1 MNSNFSLSFFNRHG
15 DEIAIPLLVAE
26 EKDAL
31 IKSLT
36 AKATEIAGLKASL
49 VSDLSNLV
57 GNLNG
62 WKNEKERKK
71 HWRKNKNKIWAVNN
85 ESRIFFLFYKLDSTR
100 LYTESFYCN
109 FTTNYTI
116 IDSYLIQFINRML
129 RYYQYMILIYRRD

>member
-1 MNSNFSLSFFNRHG
+1 MIWFDEKMRLLIMYTYLTNWLINYIPQLISNFSLSFLNRHG

-62 WKNEKERKK
+62 WKNEKEKEILKK
-71 HWRKNKNKIWAVNN
+71 NQKQNLGC
-85 ESRIFFLFYKLDSTR
+85 E
-100 LYTESFYCN
+100 
-109 FTTNYTI
+109 
-116 IDSYLIQFINRML
+116 
-129 RYYQYMILIYRRD
+129 

>member
-1 MNSNFSLSFFNRHG
+1 MFHYYLTNRFWLITSISNFSLSFFNRHG

-36 AKATEIAGLKASL
+36 EKATEIAGLKASL

-62 WKNEKERKK
+62 WKNEKEKK

-85 ESRIFFLFYKLDSTR
+85 ESRILFLFYKLDSTR
-100 LYTESFYCN
+100 LYTAW
-109 FTTNYTI
+109 
-116 IDSYLIQFINRML
+116 INL
-129 RYYQYMILIYRRD
+129 L

>member
-62 WKNEKERKK
+62 WKNEKK

-85 ESRIFFLFYKLDSTR
+85 ESRILFLFYKLDSTR
-100 LYTESFYCN
+100 LNTESIYCN

>member
-1 MNSNFSLSFFNRHG
+1 M
-15 DEIAIPLLVAE
+15 VAE

-62 WKNEKERKK
+62 WKNKKRREKTLKK
-71 HWRKNKNKIWAVNN
+71 KQKQNLGC
-85 ESRIFFLFYKLDSTR
+85 E
-100 LYTESFYCN
+100 
-109 FTTNYTI
+109 
-116 IDSYLIQFINRML
+116 
-129 RYYQYMILIYRRD
+129 

>member
-1 MNSNFSLSFFNRHG
+1 M
-15 DEIAIPLLVAE
+15 VAE

-62 WKNEKERKK
+62 WKNKKRREKNIEEKTK
-71 HWRKNKNKIWAVNN
+71 TKFGLWIMKV
-85 ESRIFFLFYKLDSTR
+85 EFY
-100 LYTESFYCN
+100 FY
-109 FTTNYTI
+109 FTNWILQGYI
-116 IDSYLIQFINRML
+116 LNQFIV
-129 RYYQYMILIYRRD
+129 ILQQIVPLWIHI

>member
-1 MNSNFSLSFFNRHG
+1 MYNTPINFIFSFSCRHG

-49 VSDLSNLV
+49 VTDLSNLV

-62 WKNEKERKK
+62 
-71 HWRKNKNKIWAVNN
+71 
-85 ESRIFFLFYKLDSTR
+85 
-100 LYTESFYCN
+100 
-109 FTTNYTI
+109 
-116 IDSYLIQFINRML
+116 
-129 RYYQYMILIYRRD
+129 

>member
-1 MNSNFSLSFFNRHG
+1 M
-15 DEIAIPLLVAE
+15 VAE

-62 WKNEKERKK
+62 WKNEKEKEILKK
-71 HWRKNKNKIWAVNN
+71 NQTQNLGC
-85 ESRIFFLFYKLDSTR
+85 E
-100 LYTESFYCN
+100 
-109 FTTNYTI
+109 
-116 IDSYLIQFINRML
+116 
-129 RYYQYMILIYRRD
+129 

>member
-1 MNSNFSLSFFNRHG
+1 MLHRNLDWNSFKLFNQLNSNFSLSFLNRHG

-62 WKNEKERKK
+62 WKNEKEKEILKK
-71 HWRKNKNKIWAVNN
+71 NQTQNLGC
-85 ESRIFFLFYKLDSTR
+85 E
-100 LYTESFYCN
+100 
-109 FTTNYTI
+109 
-116 IDSYLIQFINRML
+116 
-129 RYYQYMILIYRRD
+129 

>member
-1 MNSNFSLSFFNRHG
+1 MYTYLTNWLINYIPQLNSNFSLSFLNRHG

-62 WKNEKERKK
+62 WKNEKEKEILKK
-71 HWRKNKNKIWAVNN
+71 NQKQNLGC
-85 ESRIFFLFYKLDSTR
+85 E
-100 LYTESFYCN
+100 
-109 FTTNYTI
+109 
-116 IDSYLIQFINRML
+116 
-129 RYYQYMILIYRRD
+129 